1 MFPQEELI
9 KLYRISKPDIKE
21 NSIIQYIRV
30 LRNYHKLVNLSDD
43 WIDWNWIKFNEHVL
57 KDVSSLSSKR
67 NYYNSIL
74 PLIKSFSIQK
84 IPGTE
89 NLDLLQEQVKYGT
102 AIQNLNKNVK
112 ELSDNNIISDKKLE
126 KHHVN
131 FRQVEEFVDELRLK
145 KQYQNSLLL
154 FLMSEYKFRNEISS
168 FKWISLKDF
177 NKKTSH
183 LKDLSNYIV
192 IGSKRMFI
200 SRGQFKTDKVHGRTE
215 TEIENKKL
223 RSDIKKYIKTLDDDI
238 MFKNNKGEMYSNA
251 DLSQKIGRLTK
262 DKFGVSLGTS
272 SINAL
277 YLESLDNDTMN
288 KLKELSKNRGT
299 SIGVL
304 VSHYFNDI

>member
-74 PLIKSFSIQK
+74 PLIKSFSIEK

-112 ELSDNNIISDKKLE
+112 ELSDNNIISEKKLE
-126 KHHVN
+126 KH
-131 FRQVEEFVDELRLK
+131 QVKFEQLEQFINKLRLK

-177 NKKTSH
+177 NKF
-183 LKDLSNYIV
+183 DLMSGNYLV

-238 MFKNNKGEMYSNA
+238 MFKNTKGEMYSNA

-262 DKFGVSLGTS
+262 DEFGVSLGTS
-272 SINAL
+272 SINSL

>member
-9 KLYRISKPDIKE
+9 KLYRISKPNIKE

-30 LRNYHKLVNLSDD
+30 LRNYHSLVNLSDD
-43 WIDWNWIKFNEHVL
+43 WVNWDWIKFNEDVL
-57 KDVSSLSSKR
+57 NHVSSLSSKR

-102 AIQNLNKNVK
+102 AIQNLNKSVK
-112 ELSDNNIISDKKLE
+112 ELSDNNIISEKKLE
-126 KHHVN
+126 KH
-131 FRQVEEFVDELRLK
+131 QVKFEQLEQLINKLRLK

-154 FLMSEYKFRNEISS
+154 FLMTEYKFRNE
-168 FKWISLKDF
+168 
-177 NKKTSH
+177 T
-183 LKDLSNYIV
+183 
-192 IGSKRMFI
+192 
-200 SRGQFKTDKVHGRTE
+200 Q
-215 TEIENKKL
+215 IENKKL
-223 RSDIKKYIKTLDDDI
+223 RADIKKYIKTLDDDI
-238 MFKNNKGEMYSNA
+238 MFKNTKGEMYSNA

-262 DKFGVSLGTS
+262 DEFGVSLGTS